1 MPGGMIGP
9 QGQWLGRCPAD
20 GTPSVVCVDIDPDD
34 PSLDVALRKAKPW
47 RARARAG
54 HDYAAA
60 RVDDARTRD
69 RTRY

>member
-54 HDYAAA
+54 HD
-60 RVDDARTRD
+60 
-69 RTRY
+69 